1 MLKNSYHLPIVIKL
15 RGFARKI
22 GILGVVKKLV
32 RVDTYEQPFHEA
44 LEDAVKLNDVVWDIG
59 ANIGLYTNQFAEW
72 VGSAGSVI
80 GFEPVPETFEIL
92 KKNTEDNYNVNLFCA
107 ALSDFEGNAFFIVD
121 GESNVTSHLAE
132 NATDN
137 KIIEIKVNKA
147 DEFIEQDGKI
157 QPNVVKIDVEGFEE
171 DVLKGGPK
179 VFSNIKCREILIEMH
194 FEQMAKRNQ
203 GDSAN
208 RIVKM
213 LINWG
218 YKVNWTDSSHLRATR
233 Y

>member
-1 MLKNSYHLPIVIKL
+1 MNKLLNITIAIPIKN
-15 RGFARKI
+15 
-22 GILGVVKKLV
+22 
-32 RVDTYEQPFHEA
+32 
-44 LEDAVKLNDVVWDIG
+44 
-59 ANIGLYTNQFAEW
+59 
-72 VGSAGSVI
+72 
-80 GFEPVPETFEIL
+80 
-92 KKNTEDNYNVNLFCA
+92 
-107 ALSDFEGNAFFIVD
+107 
-121 GESNVTSHLAE
+121 
-132 NATDN
+132 
-137 KIIEIKVNKA
+137 
-147 DEFIEQDGKI
+147 
-157 QPNVVKIDVEGFEE
+157 DVEGFEE